1 MRHTFCAA
9 LVLLG
14 FLAWAAPASATAPA
28 YLPSVKIGT
37 APLLS
42 PTAADTFY
50 GSSTTYTPGPGAPA
64 VTPPELAELARALK
78 NNPDL
83 IYEYVRN
90 NIEMVWMYGA
100 QKGALGASIDKSG
113 TPFDQAMLMV
123 KLLREAGFTTAGYQ
137 AGTIALTGAEFA
149 AWSNITDAKAACQ
162 MLSSGGIPAVI
173 NGTTSAT
180 CAYTGTVTTL
190 TMAHIWV
197 TVPISGT
204 TYYFDPSYKPYA
216 WKAGIDLAT
225 AAGMTS
231 GQPLSVAAP
240 TVTGTDTVGGKTEPY
255 AGNFNSEALNAKL
268 SDYSAG
274 LLSCLSTQCQSLPA
288 APEMEDV
295 IGGGDIQAYASPVGG
310 LRQTSAP
317 HGGTAQ
323 HTWTEIPNQYR
334 TTFRVNGWVQQWT
347 SLDPPS
353 NYDASMFDLT
363 FYADQIYGRR
373 LTMLA
378 RYDGVQG
385 QTSYLYTY
393 HLQLDDADVATYVW
407 GSLSGGLTAQG
418 MPAHMKLWV
427 GHPYAANVSG
437 TAGDYMDANVDKR
450 VVVITPLTIVH
461 GWGDVSPELFK
472 KWSGE
477 RSRDGTVPRGESHP
491 CHGGET
497 CVSQWYFGNAGDFQ
511 REKTTANYLAQFTR
525 ATQMHAAIAKS
536 VAQIHHVFGVV
547 YGDAMQKPTYNTGSF
562 DSSVTYP
569 IADSF
574 DRIDVDTAFS
584 LTSRTADATARRG
597 ALHAVAAS
605 GAALEGSMGTQMSD
619 SVDASSTAT
628 RFAWGNRPPTGNS
641 IYDPA
646 NPGPRRFYQFDQNN
660 RETAPALM
668 EVEGSPTTTADGVSA
683 WADQPEISTNEA
695 NGRKAAVSLLIDY
708 YGEKG
713 FTIVASQEAFLGPGQ
728 RAGAIDTVNDPPV
741 GGPTSYSHYPS
752 KQRGG
757 ALVATRYD
765 ANGEPVEI
773 AHLVTSQAGTAEG
786 FNAVYTK
793 GGGGANPPWQAQKY
807 DPSDAA
813 DALKSRFVDKSHA
826 LGVSLADG
834 SLAYTVPVSLKS
846 GSGDFPYAL
855 EGTVALQPGGAG
867 PIYAP
872 KTPTAPNPGLTT
884 NWQNALNLSG
894 SSMEAMGASDVRTAV
909 GTIAAF
915 LAAQDVYKSAQ
926 SVPRDV
932 TGVLI
937 EAWWVQQHSGN
948 VATVQLGASSRQFV
962 RLPSGSWISP
972 GGGAHATLAQTGV
985 RAPFEERCGLIHP
998 PAYVPA
1004 RGWDM
1009 SGVSFDVTNAQGDVQ
1024 HFAYWVNSYYT
1035 SEEEACGKLKGFRL
1049 TTWTFP
1055 QGVSVNL
1062 VYGQPYDPHDD
1073 FGTDSH
1079 IEQLIE
1085 VNNSLGRKLVF
1096 ANDGAGTITGISNGL
1111 PFTDARS
1118 IGFTSASVTD
1128 QMGNVTT
1135 LGGGDPAAIP
1145 AGSRP
1150 NYNAI
1155 KLTAV
1160 FTADAPSAA
1169 HVQYY
1174 YDTLGRIKQVKD
1186 ANAVQL
1192 GGRNPYE
1199 FFIADGTRGERVD
1212 PLGNPYVVTYDTH
1225 GRPVLYA
1232 DELNRKTQAA
1242 FDGRGRPIRYTYPEG
1257 DQELFTYDARNNTTS
1272 LTRVPKP
1279 GSLLSNLVISAT
1291 WDTSWNKPLTIT
1303 NARGLT
1309 TDFAYYA
1316 SGNGKSL
1323 ISTATRP
1330 DPDGAG
1336 PLTRPVYSFTY
1347 NSFGKVLNITDPTG
1361 LVTSNS
1367 YNAIGDLITT
1377 TLDPGTSPHIAAT
1390 TTFTYDGQGD
1400 VLSADGPRT
1409 DVTDVSYTTYDA
1421 LRRKIFEIAPDP
1433 DGAGAKPRTA
1443 TKTTYD
1449 VVGRVTKKEQG
1460 TTTDTTGAAFSAV
1473 VTNDYTYDPV
1483 GNRRS
1488 DKGPDS
1494 LGHVSYDALDRPLCT
1509 AQRLNR
1515 AVFATVTSDACVLG
1529 TAGSFGPDRINKA
1542 IYDAAGQVLQE
1553 YRAFGTTLQQ
1563 VYATHAYTPNGKE
1576 ASVYDALGPT
1586 HITNY
1591 EYDGFDRLKRTTF
1604 ADSSYEELTYDPNSN
1619 IASKRLRSG
1628 ESFTYTYSNLDLM
1641 LTKAMPAQTAPVT
1654 PAVTTTF
1661 TYDLAGRATNIA
1673 SSQGAVVAYGFDT
1686 AKWLTSET
1694 NTILA
1699 LTGAKA
1705 IAYQY
1710 DQAGNRTRLTWPDAY
1725 YVQYAYDAQ
1734 NRMLTASE
1742 NGAALLA
1749 TYDYDDLGR
1758 RKSVQYGAAKAK
1770 VNYTFNGESDLLTLG
1785 HDFVASSDVTYTNT
1799 YTPARQIADATIS
1812 NAPFKYVPPAAG
1824 TESYGTANVLN
1835 QYTTVTPPGGSAATL
1850 THDARGNLTSDGTL
1864 TYVYDTANH
1873 LLGAKL
1879 GAATVAAY
1887 GYDPL
1892 DRRMLKNVVA
1902 GGLGITFFL
1911 NSGDDEVAEYANT
1924 AGQPLTRRFVPGP
1937 SVDDPIAMVMAA
1949 GTRTFFHEDKAGSV
1963 VAMSDTSGDTA
1974 EGPYTYDAYGKCFV
1988 SGGALCTT
1996 QAATTTPFRFTGR
2009 YLDNETGLLYYRAR
2023 FYSPALG
2030 RFLQTD
2036 PIGYQDGINWYA
2048 YVGNDPV
2055 NKVDPKGT
2063 DPLESFGCW
2072 RFGPCAT
2079 RSEEKGMLSPT
2090 LSEEDRQTVWQ
2101 SIEIASIITSIPFG
2115 GEGLAPRAATVVIGH
2130 FPEYTDLAA
2139 QIGGKVFSV
2148 PKSTWEKIGLEGGVE
2163 AQWALNKAFLDKAL
2177 KEGARFVLATRAEL
2191 ARVGSFYERELQY
2204 LFSKGYKVSRDGKSL
2219 VQNAKKVRA
2228 SARGAG
2234 VCAKSKGGCGP
2245 GGGIDDIWGQ

>member
-1 MRHTFCAA
+1 MRHLFRAA
-9 LVLLG
+9 LGLFALM
-14 FLAWAAPASATAPA
+14 ACATPAAATAPA

-42 PTAADTFY
+42 PAAADTFY
-50 GSSTTYTPGPGAPA
+50 GSSTTFTPGPGAPA
-64 VTPPELAELARALK
+64 SRPPELVELARALK

-123 KLLREAGFTTAGYQ
+123 ELLRQSGFATAGYQ
-137 AGTIALTGAEFA
+137 AGTITLTGAEFQ

-162 MLSSGGIPAVI
+162 MLSSGGIPAII

-180 CAYTGTVTTL
+180 CAYTGAVTTVT
-190 TMAHIWV
+190 MSHIWV

-204 TYYFDPSYKPYA
+204 TYYFDPSYKPYT
-216 WKAGIDLAT
+216 WKAGINLAT
-225 AAGMTS
+225 ATGMTT
-231 GQPLSVAAP
+231 GEPLAEATP
-240 TVTGTDTVGGKTEPY
+240 TIIGTDTVGGKTEPY
-255 AGNFNSEALNAKL
+255 AANFDSGDLNEKL
-268 SDYSAG
+268 LSYSAN
-274 LLSCLSTQCQSLPA
+274 LSSCLASQCQSLPA
-288 APEMEDV
+288 APEMEDI

-317 HGGTAQ
+317 HSGTAQ
-323 HTWTEIPNQYR
+323 HSWSDIPNQYR
-334 TTFRVNGWVQQWT
+334 TSFRVNGWMIQYTGDPAVPHDQ
-347 SLDPPS
+347 SL
-353 NYDASMFDLT
+353 YDLV

-373 LTMLA
+373 LTSF
-378 RYDGVQG
+378 G
-385 QTSYLYTY
+385 QYEGTPYYYTI
-393 HLQLDDADVATYVW
+393 HLQVDGADVATFVW
-407 GSLSGGLTAQG
+407 GALSGGLTAQG
-418 MPAHMKLWV
+418 MPSHMKLWV
-427 GHPYAANVSG
+427 NHPYAANVDG
-437 TAGDYMDANVDKR
+437 AAGDYMDANLDKR
-450 VVVITPLTIVH
+450 VVMITPLTIVH

-477 RSRDGTVPRGESHP
+477 RSRDGFVPRGESHP

-511 REKTTANYLAQFTR
+511 REKTVANYLAQFTR

-646 NPGPRRFYQFDQNN
+646 NPGPRRFYQFDQGN

-668 EVEGSPTTTADGVSA
+668 KVEGSATTTADGVSA

-695 NGRKAAVSLLIDY
+695 NGRKAAVSLLVDY

-728 RAGAIDTVNDPPV
+728 RGGAIDTVNDPPV

-855 EGTVALQPGGAG
+855 EGTVALQAGGLG

-872 KTPTAPNPGLTT
+872 KTPTAPGREYTT

-894 SSMEAMGASDVRTAV
+894 SGMEAMGASDVRTAV

-915 LAAQDVYKSAQ
+915 LAAQDVYKGAQ

-937 EAWWVQQHSGN
+937 EAWWVGQHSGN

-985 RAPFEERCGLIHP
+985 RAPFEERCGLVHP
-998 PAYVPA
+998 PAYVPT

-1009 SGVSFDVTNAQGDVQ
+1009 SGVSFDVTSAQGDVQ
-1024 HFAYWVNSYYT
+1024 HFAYWMNPYYT

-1055 QGVSVNL
+1055 QGVTVNL
-1062 VYGQPYDPHDD
+1062 VYGQGYDPHSIDD
-1073 FGTDSH
+1073 SGG

-1085 VNNSLGRKLVF
+1085 VNNSLGRKLKF
-1096 ANDGAGTITGISNGL
+1096 GNDGFGTINGISNGL
-1111 PFTDARS
+1111 MFTDARS
-1118 IGFTSASVTD
+1118 IGFTLGDNGALTAVTD
-1128 QMGNVTT
+1128 QMGHVTT
-1135 LGGGDPAAIP
+1135 LGGGDAAAIP

-1150 NYNAI
+1150 SYNAI

-1174 YDTLGRIKQVKD
+1174 YDTLGRIKEIKD

-1192 GGRNPYE
+1192 GGRNPYS
-1199 FFIADGTRGERVD
+1199 FYIADGTRGERDD
-1212 PLGNPYVVTYDTH
+1212 PLGNPYIVTYDTH
-1225 GRPVLYA
+1225 GRPSLYA

-1242 FDGRGRPIRYTYPEG
+1242 FDGRGRPVSYTYPEG

-1272 LTRVPKP
+1272 LTRVAKP
-1279 GSLLSNLVISAT
+1279 GSGLSNLTISAT

-1303 NARGLT
+1303 NARGYT

-1323 ISTATRP
+1323 LSTATRP

-1336 PLTRPVYSFTY
+1336 PLGRPVYSFTY
-1347 NSFGKVLNITDPTG
+1347 NAIGKALNVTDPTG
-1361 LVTSNS
+1361 LVTSSS
-1367 YNAIGDLITT
+1367 YNAIGDLLTT

-1409 DVTDVSYTTYDA
+1409 DVTDVSYATYDA
-1421 LRRKIFEIAPDP
+1421 LRRKVFEIAPDP
-1433 DGAGAKPRTA
+1433 DGAGPLLYSAK
-1443 TKTTYD
+1443 KTTYD
-1449 VVGRVTKKEQG
+1449 VVGRMTKAEQG
-1460 TTTDTTGAAFSAV
+1460 TATNTTGAGFTAL
-1473 VTNDYTYDPV
+1473 VTHDYTYDPV
-1483 GNRRS
+1483 GNKRS

-1494 LGHVSYDALDRPLCT
+1494 LTHVSYDALDRPLCT

-1529 TAGSFGPDRINKA
+1529 TQGSFGPDRIAKT

-1553 YRAFGTTLQQ
+1553 YRAFGTALQQ

-1576 ASVYDALGPT
+1576 ASVYDALGAT
-1586 HITNY
+1586 HITTY
-1591 EYDGFDRLKRTTF
+1591 AYDGFDRLTRTTF
-1604 ADSSYEELTYDPNSN
+1604 ADASYEEVAYDANSN
-1619 IASKRLRSG
+1619 ILSKRLRSG
-1628 ESFTYTYSNLDLM
+1628 ESFSYTYSNLDQM
-1641 LTKAMPAQTAPVT
+1641 LTKVVPTQTS
-1654 PAVTTTF
+1654 PAVPGLTATF
-1661 TYDLAGRATNIA
+1661 TYDLAGRATNITDG
-1673 SSQGAVVAYGFDT
+1673 SSTIAFAFDT
-1686 AKWLTSET
+1686 AKRLITET
-1694 NTILA
+1694 DTTLNI
-1699 LTGAKA
+1699 GAKA
-1705 IAYQY
+1705 VAYQY
-1710 DQAGNRTRLTWPDAY
+1710 DLASNRSRLTWPDGY
-1725 YVQYAYDAQ
+1725 YAQYTYDAQ

-1742 NGAALLA
+1742 NGSTLLA

-1770 VNYTFNGESDLLTLG
+1770 VNYSYDTESDLTGLN
-1785 HDFVASSDVTYTNT
+1785 HDFVTSSDVTYTNT

-1812 NAPFKYVPPAAG
+1812 NAAFKYVPPAAG
-1824 TESYGTANVLN
+1824 TETYATANVLN
-1835 QYTTVTPPGGSAATL
+1835 QYTTITPPGGSAATIAY
-1850 THDARGNLTSDGTL
+1850 DSRGNLTSDGTK
-1864 TYVYDTANH
+1864 TFIYDTENH
-1873 LLGAKL
+1873 LRQVSQG
-1879 GAATVAAY
+1879 TVLQSNV
-1887 GYDPL
+1887 YDPL
-1892 DRRMLKNVVA
+1892 SRRALKYAPSN
-1902 GGLGITFFL
+1902 GGFLYFL
-1911 NSGDDEVAEYANT
+1911 NAGDDLIAEFDASYA
-1924 AGQPLTRRFVPGP
+1924 LKRRFVPGP
-1937 SVDDPIAMVMAA
+1937 AIDDPIAMVTAA
-1949 GTRTFFHEDKAGSV
+1949 GTKTFFHEDKTGSV
-1963 VAMSDTSGDTA
+1963 VAMSDTNGDTA
-1974 EGPYTYDAYGKCFV
+1974 EGPYTYDAYGKCFTAG
-1988 SGGALCTT
+1988 STPCTT
-1996 QAATTTPFRFTGR
+1996 QPTTTTPFRFTGR
-2009 YLDNETGLLYYRAR
+2009 YLDNETGLYYYRAR
-2023 FYSPALG
+2023 MYDPSKG

-2036 PIGYQDGINWYA
+2036 PIGYEDGINWYA
-2048 YVGNDPV
+2048 YVQNDPG
-2055 NKVDPKGT
+2055 NKSDPSGKKGPYQKAAET
-2063 DPLESFGCW
+2063 AVKA
-2072 RFGPCAT
+2072 CA
-2079 RSEEKGMLSPT
+2079 
-2090 LSEEDRQTVWQ
+2090 DNQ
-2101 SIEIASIITSIPFG
+2101 SCRHS
-2115 GEGLAPRAATVVIGH
+2115 AATVIITVAGAFGIKLKEQTG
-2130 FPEYTDLAA
+2130 
-2139 QIGGKVFSV
+2139 
-2148 PKSTWEKIGLEGGVE
+2148 EKQEPQLLYR
-2163 AQWALNKAFLDKAL
+2163 ALTKTDKAMIMSGNGIPATNPKANISVDQHVAEHVKPSQFVSTTKNIEVAEAYNGGNGVAIINAAAL
-2177 KEGARFVLATRAEL
+2177 PNQIDLSEGSMSLSITGNYNAIRDSEVLA
-2191 ARVGSFYERELQY
+2191 VGQIPQSAIA
-2204 LFSKGYKVSRDGKSL
+2204 GIIDMPRDTTLHQKL
-2219 VQNAKKVRA
+2219 
-2228 SARGAG
+2228 
-2234 VCAKSKGGCGP
+2234 
-2245 GGGIDDIWGQ
+2245 D